1 MEQAKAIINLQE
13 GVIHLEGPVEFVR
26 HYLDMYRSSIKG
38 LQGTPEGVTASR
50 ERQTSAGRR
59 RRRTKPVS
67 CATAVHEEFEAGF
80 FAEPKSIRE
89 TNQRLIENGMTCTDN
104 SIGLTLKRLYGKD
117 LLDRVKKGRTFRY
130 RRKT

>member
-80 FAEPKSIRE
+80 FAEPRSIQETKQRLVGKGMTHTDESIRMAL
-89 TNQRLIENGMTCTDN
+89 N
-104 SIGLTLKRLYGKD
+104 RLYRNG
-117 LLDRVKKGRTFRY
+117 LVDRAKKGGLLRY
-130 RRKT
+130 CGKG